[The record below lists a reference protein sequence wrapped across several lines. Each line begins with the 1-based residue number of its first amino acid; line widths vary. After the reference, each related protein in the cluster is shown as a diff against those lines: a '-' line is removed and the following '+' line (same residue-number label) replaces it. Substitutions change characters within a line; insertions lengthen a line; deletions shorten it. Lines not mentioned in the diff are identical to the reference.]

1 MKIVSGKFFNDI
13 EGLHISL
20 SNKDLLKLWWKK
32 AQIDIEGRYTDGRGI
47 LINIANTPNLKE
59 EMLDDGRWSAIWRM

>member
-1 MKIVSGKFFNDI
+1 MKIVSGRFNNNV

-32 AQIDIEGRYTDGRGI
+32 AQIDLESHDTDGRAI
-47 LINIANTPNLKE
+47 LINITNANPKE
-59 EMLDDGRWSAIWRM
+59 EILDDGRWSAIWRL